1 MKPAT
6 RILAMLLALSLILPV
21 CIPASAAQQDAA
33 LWVVTE
39 ETPSGG
45 MLGLIQDLAAR
56 FPETVSGSAGTVEVR
71 VDVLPTEEDAR
82 ADYLKDLRAQI
93 AQGGGPDV
101 YLLPTNNVLALDHPQ
116 KYTYQQV
123 DPLFPDVD
131 AAMAAGTFLDL
142 KSWYDADKDLPTV
155 QETVMAAGI
164 LEGARYVLP
173 LRYNIPVLFAWE
185 GYGDKIPEEVLDS
198 GFGDWMEYLVKAGD
212 KVLACAGERSPSALF
227 GDVTA
232 QTLPTQ
238 EDLQNYL
245 ALVQKI
251 TALIG
256 AEFDHHSAP
265 SLSSYQNGHDPYPVQ
280 VSSLDTVLACQA
292 IAKAEGKQLTI
303 RALPTMAGNV
313 LATVQFYGAVGAGCQ
328 TPDLAYEFLRQ
339 FLLEDAQWETGR
351 EDPETGLS
359 NGGLIA
365 RGWPVVTEGSVAP
378 LWEVCKKASQK
389 ELLLPGGEARQKK
402 LLEVTMDDGDLPILE
417 TEIDLARFLLPD
429 TVNTILAQ
437 LNNPR
442 TGAAT
447 DADLS
452 ALAQELLTQLE
463 EACK

>member
-21 CIPASAAQQDAA
+21 CGAASAAQKGAT

-56 FPETVSGSAGTVEVR
+56 FPETASGPVEVR

-101 YLLPTNNVLALDHPQ
+101 YLLPTDNALTLDHPK
-116 KYTYQQV
+116 KYTYRRV
-123 DPLFPDVD
+123 EPLFPDVD

-142 KSWYDADKDLPTV
+142 KSWYDADKELPAV
-155 QETVMAAGI
+155 QETVMAAGV
-164 LEGARYVLP
+164 LEDARYVLP

-185 GYGDKIPEEVLDS
+185 DFGDKLPEEVQTS
-198 GFGDWMEYLVKAGD
+198 GFGDWMEYLVKTGD
-212 KVLACAGERSPSALF
+212 KVLACAGERRPSALF

-238 EDLQNYL
+238 EDLQTYL

-256 AEFDHHSAP
+256 AEFDHRAAP
-265 SLSSYQNGHDPYPVQ
+265 SLGLYQNGHDPYPVQ
-280 VSSLDTVLACQA
+280 VATLDTALACQA
-292 IAKAEGKQLTI
+292 MAKAEGKQLTI
-303 RALPTMAGNV
+303 LPLPTMAGNI
-313 LATVQFYGAVGAGCQ
+313 LATVKFYGAVGAGCK
-328 TPDLAYEFLRQ
+328 TPDLAYAFLRQ
-339 FLLEDAQWETGR
+339 FLTEDAQWEKGR
-351 EDPETGLS
+351 EDPDTGLS

-365 RGWPVVTEGSVAP
+365 RGWPVAAKGSVAP
-378 LWEVCKKASQK
+378 LWEVCKKTALAEDLTPAGGTARREKLQK
-389 ELLLPGGEARQKK
+389 I
-402 LLEVTMDDGDLPILE
+402 TMDDGNLPILE
-417 TEIDLARFLLPD
+417 TKIDLARFPLPD
-429 TVNTILAQ
+429 TVNTVLGK
-437 LNNPR
+437 LNDPR

-452 ALAQELLTQLE
+452 ALAQELLSQLK
-463 EACK
+463 AVCK